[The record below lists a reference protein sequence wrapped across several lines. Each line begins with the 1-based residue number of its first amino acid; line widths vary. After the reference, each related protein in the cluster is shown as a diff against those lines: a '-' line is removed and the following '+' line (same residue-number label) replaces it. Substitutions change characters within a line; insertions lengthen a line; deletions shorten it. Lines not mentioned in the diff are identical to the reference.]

1 VRQAGAK
8 SLSLFHRLGITLV
21 ILGMM
26 QSFAPTCFRPTRSSL
41 RVMGNLRLALF
52 APLLDSELATATPV
66 VFSGPSYTTGTGQEQ
81 ESDQE
86 SHDTEDLSET
96 FALPEAVTAPR
107 SVQRTD
113 ASAWPGSLLKPGRA
127 SHRTRSALHC
137 TRALPILAALS
148 ATATTRLCRFTC

>member
-1 VRQAGAK
+1 VRRAGAK

-21 ILGMM
+21 ILGLM

-52 APLLDSELATATPV
+52 APLLDSELATATPML
-66 VFSGPSYTTGTGQEQ
+66 FSGPSYTTGTGQDQ

-96 FALPEAVTAPR
+96 FALPEAVTSPR
-107 SVQRTD
+107 SWQRHDT
-113 ASAWPGSLLKPGRA
+113 SARPGPLPKPGRT
-127 SHRTRSALHC
+127 SHRTRSALQS

-148 ATATTRLCRFTC
+148 ATATSRLCRFTC